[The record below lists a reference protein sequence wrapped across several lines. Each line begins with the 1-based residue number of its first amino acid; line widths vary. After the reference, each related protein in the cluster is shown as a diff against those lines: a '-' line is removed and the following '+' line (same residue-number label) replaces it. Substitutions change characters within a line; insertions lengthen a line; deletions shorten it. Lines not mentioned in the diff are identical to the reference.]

1 MHAAPAWQPWR
12 IGLFFAAYFA
22 GTGVL
27 APYFPLYLEHRG
39 LNAAQ
44 IGIVMA
50 VAQGMRILGPTAWG
64 WLADHTTERVR
75 ILQFTSVAAAVCFVP
90 VLFPGGFGYVLL
102 TMFAV
107 HFFMTGQIPIAEA
120 MTATQLRG
128 DPQAAARYGRLR
140 AWGSISF
147 VLVVLATGVMLDW
160 AGVGL
165 QPWLVL
171 VFLARRRWPRNWC
184 AMRRTRRRRPT
195 GSRCARCSPKPR
207 VRWFF
212 LSVLL
217 MIFAHGALYT
227 YFSLHLAALGYSKSA
242 IGVFWVLGVIVE
254 IGFFFVQGR
263 IFARVDPFRLLAA
276 SFALAALRFAM
287 IAEVAH
293 VIALLVIA
301 QMLHAAT
308 FAVHH
313 SASILTIQRWFHGR
327 ATARGQALYVS
338 IGYGVGGTA
347 GSLLAAWLWTPS
359 AHRRPSCR
367 AASPRCSAGWRCAGR
382 ASTTPCS
389 AGGKARPDGG
399 RRRGAEQV
407 LPRQDQARSSSV
419 VAVIRVPRA
428 SGCAA
433 SVGRRAQRERRLLVA
448 REPAE
453 QEVPRVARLVG
464 QVELGGQRAAAA
476 RRDPHVDV
484 RRAPRIG
491 DRPDGAEVKAAIG
504 LGHGA
509 AVALEVR
516 VALGHRAAGRVV
528 IDGVGVALPDLD
540 LGLRDRV
547 AATVEHAAGE
557 VKRTPR
563 LSSRSPSKASR
574 SASVCAGRSLAFLG

>member
-12 IGLFFAAYFA
+12 MGLFFAAYFA
-22 GTGVL
+22 GAGVL

-39 LNAAQ
+39 LSAAQ

-90 VLFPGGFGYVLL
+90 VLFPGGFGYLLL

-107 HFFMTGQIPIAEA
+107 HFFLTGPIPIAEA

-171 VFLARRRWPRNWC
+171 AFLSSTALVAQLVRDAPHAPQAADGVPVR
-184 AMRRTRRRRPT
+184 ALL
-195 GSRCARCSPKPR
+195 AEAR

-263 IFARVDPFRLLAA
+263 VFARVDPFRLLAA

-287 IAEVAH
+287 IAEFAH

-313 SASILTIQRWFHGR
+313 SASFLTIQRWFHGR

-347 GSLLAAWLWTPS
+347 GSLLAAWLWS
-359 AHRRPSCR
+359 AVGAS
-367 AASPRCSAGWRCAGR
+367 AAF
-382 ASTTPCS
+382 
-389 AGGKARPDGG
+389 
-399 RRRGAEQV
+399 
-407 LPRQDQARSSSV
+407 LSSS
-419 VAVIRVPRA
+419 I
-428 SGCAA
+428 AA
-433 SVGRRAQRERRLLVA
+433 LLGWLA
-448 REPAE
+448 
-453 QEVPRVARLVG
+453 
-464 QVELGGQRAAAA
+464 
-476 RRDPHVDV
+476 V
-484 RRAPRIG
+484 RRARQH
-491 DRPDGAEVKAAIG
+491 DAAQRAREV
-504 LGHGA
+504 
-509 AVALEVR
+509 VA
-516 VALGHRAAGRVV
+516 
-528 IDGVGVALPDLD
+528 
-540 LGLRDRV
+540 
-547 AATVEHAAGE
+547 
-557 VKRTPR
+557 
-563 LSSRSPSKASR
+563 
-574 SASVCAGRSLAFLG
+574 

>member
-1 MHAAPAWQPWR
+1 VSVHAAPAWQPWR

-27 APYFPLYLEHRG
+27 APYFPLYLEQRG
-39 LNAAQ
+39 LTAAQ

-50 VAQGMRILGPTAWG
+50 VAQGMRIFGPTVWG
-64 WLADHTTERVR
+64 WLADRTTERVR
-75 ILQFTSVAAAVCFVP
+75 ILQFTAVAAAVCFVP
-90 VLFPGGFGYVLL
+90 VLFPGGFGYVLV

-107 HFFMTGQIPIAEA
+107 HFFLTGQIPIAEA

-128 DPQAAARYGRLR
+128 DPEAAARYGRLR

-147 VLVVLATGVMLDW
+147 VLVVLTTGVLLDL
-160 AGVGL
+160 AGLAL

-171 VFLARRRWPRNWC
+171 TFLAGTALVAQLVRDAPHAPHATAGVSVR
-184 AMRRTRRRRPT
+184 ALF
-195 GSRCARCSPKPR
+195 GEPR

-263 IFARVDPFRLLAA
+263 IFARFDPFRLLAA

-293 VIALLVIA
+293 VIALLVMA
-301 QMLHAAT
+301 QVLHAAT

-347 GSLLAAWLWTPS
+347 GSLLAAWLWSTLGAS
-359 AHRRPSCR
+359 A
-367 AASPRCSAGWRCAGR
+367 AF
-382 ASTTPCS
+382 
-389 AGGKARPDGG
+389 
-399 RRRGAEQV
+399 
-407 LPRQDQARSSSV
+407 LSSSV
-419 VAVIRVPRA
+419 
-428 SGCAA
+428 AA
-433 SVGRRAQRERRLLVA
+433 LLGWLA
-448 REPAE
+448 
-453 QEVPRVARLVG
+453 
-464 QVELGGQRAAAA
+464 
-476 RRDPHVDV
+476 V
-484 RRAPRIG
+484 RRAREH
-491 DRPDGAEVKAAIG
+491 DAA
-504 LGHGA
+504 
-509 AVALEVR
+509 
-516 VALGHRAAGRVV
+516 HRAREAP
-528 IDGVGVALPDLD
+528 A
-540 LGLRDRV
+540 
-547 AATVEHAAGE
+547 
-557 VKRTPR
+557 
-563 LSSRSPSKASR
+563 
-574 SASVCAGRSLAFLG
+574 

>member
-1 MHAAPAWQPWR
+1 VSAHAAPAWQPWR

-39 LNAAQ
+39 LTAAQ

-50 VAQGMRILGPTAWG
+50 VAQGMRIFGPTAWG

-75 ILQFTSVAAAVCFVP
+75 ILRFTSVAAAICFVP

-120 MTATQLRG
+120 MTATRLRG

-147 VLVVLATGVMLDW
+147 VVVVLATGVLLDW
-160 AGVGL
+160 AGVAL

-171 VFLARRRWPRNWC
+171 AFLVGTALVAQLVRDAPH
-184 AMRRTRRRRPT
+184 
-195 GSRCARCSPKPR
+195 SPHGAEAVSVRALFAELR

-263 IFARVDPFRLLAA
+263 VFARFDPFRLLAA
-276 SFALAALRFAM
+276 SLALAALRFAL
-287 IAEVAH
+287 IAEFAH
-293 VIALLVIA
+293 VITLLVIA
-301 QMLHAAT
+301 QVLHAAT

-313 SASILTIQRWFHGR
+313 SASILTIQRWFHGS

-347 GSLLAAWLWTPS
+347 GSLLAAWLWSEFGAS
-359 AHRRPSCR
+359 A
-367 AASPRCSAGWRCAGR
+367 AF
-382 ASTTPCS
+382 
-389 AGGKARPDGG
+389 
-399 RRRGAEQV
+399 
-407 LPRQDQARSSSV
+407 LSSSV
-419 VAVIRVPRA
+419 
-428 SGCAA
+428 AA
-433 SVGRRAQRERRLLVA
+433 LLGWLA
-448 REPAE
+448 
-453 QEVPRVARLVG
+453 
-464 QVELGGQRAAAA
+464 
-476 RRDPHVDV
+476 V
-484 RRAPRIG
+484 RRAREH
-491 DRPDGAEVKAAIG
+491 DAAQ
-504 LGHGA
+504 
-509 AVALEVR
+509 
-516 VALGHRAAGRVV
+516 RARE
-528 IDGVGVALPDLD
+528 
-540 LGLRDRV
+540 V
-547 AATVEHAAGE
+547 AA
-557 VKRTPR
+557 
-563 LSSRSPSKASR
+563 
-574 SASVCAGRSLAFLG
+574 